1 MKIRSPA
8 PDSVESPEILK
19 LSLLLLLAL
28 SPETLKSRR
37 KKLKKLKDPDSLI
50 LKRRILSVMLNPK
63 ALLLEDSEEKN
74 PRKKNLRKKN
84 PRRTNG
90 ELLKSPLL
98 LLLPEDSQEILEL
111 LLVLLLVVAHP
122 SSAEVLELEPVLPTI
137 SLLPVAG
144 ERIKEHIEC
153 C

>member
-8 PDSVESPEILK
+8 PDSVVSPEILK

-63 ALLLEDSEEKN
+63 APLLEASEEKN
-74 PRKKNLRKKN
+74 PRKKN
-84 PRRTNG
+84 PRRMNG

-98 LLLPEDSQEILEL
+98 LLLPEDSLEILLEL

-122 SSAEVLELEPVLPTI
+122 SSAEVLELEPVPLKI